1 MDGKSLKMSTVPS
14 PATLPTKLSALPVND
29 LATAYQ
35 PRRVWAAQIS
45 VIWNLFLAA
54 AFIATHAAWR
64 LYACLAALR
73 LPHTVVGPIYVAIFF
88 SGYLILNYPLEL
100 YFGYLEERQFGLA
113 KQGIRA
119 WTRDWL
125 IGSLHHGCQFVIG
138 SSLLLLIQSAAPR
151 SWLLWTALLLAGLLV
166 LSSYFA
172 ASLLPR
178 GLFHWERADAAVQQ
192 RLEQLAG
199 MALPPIVIYN
209 AAQLR
214 DYSGGLVGLGNRQVL
229 LISRSTLS
237 SASDEMLR
245 FVLLHEMGHRRH
257 HHVLLATL
265 SAWAWL
271 VLGLC
276 VSNLVM
282 QRFSPQST
290 GLPPAIAWIALC
302 LSAWMAVGEPVLAY
316 LGRRLEYQA
325 DRFFLRSG
333 GTLAM
338 IRVALSELADRN
350 LARTEELRR
359 RQNIFHPLPSVWNR
373 LHAANIFET
382 RLSKG

>member
-1 MDGKSLKMSTVPS
+1 MNSVPP
-14 PATLPTKLSALPVND
+14 PATLPTNASALPVND
-29 LATAYQ
+29 LAAAYQ

-45 VIWNLFLAA
+45 IIWNLLFAA
-54 AFIATHAAWR
+54 AFIASHAAWWMYER
-64 LYACLAALR
+64 LAACR
-73 LPHTVVGPIYVAIFF
+73 LPHAALGPIYVAIFF
-88 SGYLILNYPLEL
+88 IVYLILNYPLEL

-125 IGSLHHGCQFVIG
+125 IGSLHHGLQFLIG
-138 SSLLLLIQSAAPR
+138 SSLLLLIQSLAQR
-151 SWLLWTALLLAGLLV
+151 SWVLWTALLLAGLLL

-178 GLFHWERADAAVQQ
+178 GLFHWERADAALQR

-199 MALPPIVIYN
+199 MSLPPIVIFN

-229 LISRSTLS
+229 LISRSTLTA
-237 SASDEMLR
+237 ASDEMVR

-257 HHVLLATL
+257 HHVMLATL

-276 VSNLVM
+276 MGNLVM
-282 QRFSPQST
+282 QRFSPQSM
-290 GLPPAIAWIALC
+290 GLPPAIAWMALC
-302 LSAWMAVGEPVLAY
+302 LSVWMALGEPILAY

-333 GTLAM
+333 GTLETMRA
-338 IRVALSELADRN
+338 ALSELADRN

-373 LHAANIFET
+373 LHAATIFEA